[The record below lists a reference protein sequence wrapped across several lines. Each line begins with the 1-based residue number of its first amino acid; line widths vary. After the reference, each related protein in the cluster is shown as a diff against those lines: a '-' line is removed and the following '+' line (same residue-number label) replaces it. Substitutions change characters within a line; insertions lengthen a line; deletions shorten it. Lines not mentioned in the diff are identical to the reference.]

1 MSHKCEQ
8 NPSRKMCL
16 EFMNL
21 FLLAT
26 TILLLQFQGLK
37 SCVEEERAALLQY
50 KALIESE
57 GYDADHLLPSWTDDP
72 LSNCCGW
79 ERVTCNS
86 STARVIQLS
95 LDNSRPFAGDR
106 VLNSLWYVDLAL
118 FQPFVDLNTLDLS
131 SNTIGGWVQNHG
143 KFESYL
149 RLEKLEMLD
158 LSHNYL
164 NKSSLKQLSALTS
177 LKSLNLSDNNMGGE
191 VFVIRQGKFYPI
203 QGSRETIPVQEL
215 SVFESL
221 ENLDLSSNLLRGSQ
235 LTAENSKN
243 LSKLKKLK
251 YLNLSQNVMNK
262 ESLKLLGLLP
272 SLLYLDLSL
281 NIMEGPLSDKELA
294 NLKNLEGLNLYWNY
308 LNGTLPIQELMRFS
322 SLEILDLSY
331 NNFKGSIPPSI
342 GKLSTLKAFSVAS
355 NLLKGSLPSDLCE
368 LKRLQELDLSQ
379 NHFEGII
386 PPCLSNL
393 TSIELLDVSNN
404 NFNATFSTSLVHN
417 LTASRYLDFSYNDF
431 EGSFSLSSIENHSKL
446 EVFQLVSNNG
456 KLNVDTES
464 PPGWFPS
471 FQLKVLALSNCSL
484 NSHTNSVP
492 SFLRHQFDLQVVD
505 LSHNRLLESFPGWL
519 LENNT
524 NLATLMLRDNSFFGE
539 FELPPFVMINTVM
552 VDVSGNQ
559 IHGLPV
565 NIGKILPRLEYLDL
579 SRNAFDQDLLP
590 SIGDMR
596 NLQVLDLSYNNF
608 SGEIPED
615 LISGCGDLRVLI
627 LSGNKLHGQIFPLL
641 YNLSQ
646 LRVLQLKDNYFTGN
660 LSNVKA
666 KGRVLGNLYLLDVGY
681 NFMTGNIGSWIGN
694 VTYLDILVM
703 RNNYLEGQFE
713 CEGVS
718 DSLYYLDLSHNH
730 LSGPLPICTRL
741 QHLHLQ
747 RNRFDG
753 SISEAFL
760 DASQLLVLNLKDNSL
775 SGNVPGMI
783 GSLSSLRVLLLSQN
797 SLSGLIPEEL
807 CRLKQISMMD
817 LSTNSFF
824 GPIPSCFQDI
834 SFGKIEPRYLDISH
848 EKVSNEWDYI
858 TYFRYGTLKK
868 ESKQHR
874 TAEQSFTDVEVDF
887 LTKHRSSTYK
897 GGILNF
903 MSGLDLSCNNL
914 FGRIPNEL
922 GNLSWIHALN
932 LSYNQLT
939 GPIPKSFSNLTQI
952 ESLDLSHNALSG
964 EIPSSLINLYF
975 LEVFSV
981 AHNNLS
987 GRIPDMKAQFGTF
1000 DSSSYE
1006 GNRFLCGQPLNQNC
1020 STESAHPLV
1029 KSVDQSEEKWYSID
1043 VVVFSVTFSTA
1054 YIIFFLTSIILLYL
1068 NPYWRR
1074 RWFHFFENHIYYP
1087 AYDFIGRVVNRACAK
1102 LR

>member
-1 MSHKCEQ
+1 
-8 NPSRKMCL
+8 MCL

-131 SNTIGGWVQNHG
+131 SNTIGGWVQNHVTITWEEKYLLSG
-143 KFESYL
+143 K
-149 RLEKLEMLD
+149 
-158 LSHNYL
+158 
-164 NKSSLKQLSALTS
+164 
-177 LKSLNLSDNNMGGE
+177 
-191 VFVIRQGKFYPI
+191 
-203 QGSRETIPVQEL
+203 
-215 SVFESL
+215 
-221 ENLDLSSNLLRGSQ
+221 
-235 LTAENSKN
+235 ENSTQ
-243 LSKLKKLK
+243 SKGHEKPFPSK
-251 YLNLSQNVMNK
+251 NVMNK

-355 NLLKGSLPSDLCE
+355 NLLKGSLPS
-368 LKRLQELDLSQ
+368 
-379 NHFEGII
+379 
-386 PPCLSNL
+386 
-393 TSIELLDVSNN
+393 
-404 NFNATFSTSLVHN
+404 
-417 LTASRYLDFSYNDF
+417 ASRYLDFSYNDF

-874 TAEQSFTDVEVDF
+874 TAEQSFTDVE
-887 LTKHRSSTYK
+887 
-897 GGILNF
+897 
-903 MSGLDLSCNNL
+903 
-914 FGRIPNEL
+914 
-922 GNLSWIHALN
+922 
-932 LSYNQLT
+932 
-939 GPIPKSFSNLTQI
+939 
-952 ESLDLSHNALSG
+952 
-964 EIPSSLINLYF
+964 
-975 LEVFSV
+975 
-981 AHNNLS
+981 
-987 GRIPDMKAQFGTF
+987 
-1000 DSSSYE
+1000 
-1006 GNRFLCGQPLNQNC
+1006 PLNQNC